1 MIISQRP
8 MMLSAA
14 IQLDSLVKEQ
24 TAVPWKDVDQVFK
37 YVEKLKNAVDNLSK
51 QVCIKLK
58 YQIVLT
64 KILI

>member
-24 TAVPWKDVDQVFK
+24 TAVPWKDVEQVFK

-51 QVCIKLK
+51 QVSID
-58 YQIVLT
+58 
-64 KILI
+64 